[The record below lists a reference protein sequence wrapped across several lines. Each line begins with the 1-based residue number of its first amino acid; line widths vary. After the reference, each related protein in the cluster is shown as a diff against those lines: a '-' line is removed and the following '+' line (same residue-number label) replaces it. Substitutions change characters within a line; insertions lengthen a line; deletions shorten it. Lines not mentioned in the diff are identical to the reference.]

1 MTKPADPKG
10 YDRRMFLRGVAGAG
24 ATTTVLVMTGR
35 AVAGG
40 GEAPE
45 AGQGAEQAAAKGY
58 HVTSHIKTYYDK
70 AQF

>member
-1 MTKPADPKG
+1 MTTPADPKG
-10 YDRRMFLRGVAGAG
+10 HDRRMFLRGVAGAG
-24 ATTTVLVMTGR
+24 ATTTVLVMTGS

-45 AGQGAEQAAAKGY
+45 TAQGAEQGASQGY
-58 HVTSHIKTYYDK
+58 HVTSHIETYYDK